1 MVVADM
7 NVLQMIAP
15 PGTKPLSVFY
25 KDTAVTTAAGAAVVM
40 LYVIKV
46 YDFLTKCPWLLIFS
60 SFMNYVLG
68 VHWVPQNHPIVP
80 HMRETCPRE

>member
-25 KDTAVTTAAGAAVVM
+25 KDTAVAAAAAAVAM
-40 LYVIKV
+40 L
-46 YDFLTKCPWLLIFS
+46 
-60 SFMNYVLG
+60 
-68 VHWVPQNHPIVP
+68 
-80 HMRETCPRE
+80 